1 MTSLTDVRLS
11 TKLALLIQCGLPVVS
26 SPADRECNA
35 KYRSG
40 GEAGEREGE
49 GWGRGR
55 GKGGGRAGERDGW
68 RNSTFTV
75 SRKPVN
81 EGCWQ

>member
-40 GEAGEREGE
+40 GEGGGGEGEREGRGGGEAGEREGE
-49 GWGRGR
+49 GRGR
-55 GKGGGRAGERDGW
+55 GMGGGILLSQYQE
-68 RNSTFTV
+68 N
-75 SRKPVN
+75 
-81 EGCWQ
+81 Q